1 MTNDARYN
9 TTMAKTPERGLTD
22 QLPANV
28 QAMMAELNAQHGGR
42 AHERVLRL
50 TVMGGISV
58 MAGGEALGGGDVIL
72 ADGAHR
78 EFTVYEPRELRFE
91 NFADTLARKATQR
104 NTKEVYLQFNHS
116 AIDRRLMNEWMLM
129 LQAEVRA
136 SRRNAL
142 RGIHIRI
149 FSRLGDDLYDG
160 RLH

>member
-1 MTNDARYN
+1 
-9 TTMAKTPERGLTD
+9 MAKLPERGLTD

-28 QAMMAELNAQHGGR
+28 QAMMADLQKQHQGR
-42 AHERVLRL
+42 ANERVLRL
-50 TVMGGISV
+50 AVMGGISV
-58 MAGGEALGGGDVIL
+58 MPGGEKLGGGDIIL

-78 EFTVYEPRELRFE
+78 EFTVHEPQVLRFE
-91 NFADTLARKATQR
+91 NFVDTLAAKATQR

-116 AIDRRLMNEWMLM
+116 AMDRRLMNDWMLM

-136 SRRNAL
+136 GRRNAL